1 MGWERGRS
9 SVPTG
14 SKWSISLRWRCSRC
28 LASGKDEGEPRAEN
42 GGHDGMQSWRAIG
55 LGSSES
61 REDSEVQE
69 EMPRAQERPQ
79 ENGRDGRSSFSAPT
93 EGKIGLYTSQKKIPV
108 GAQCDLFRTSSK

>member
-1 MGWERGRS
+1 
-9 SVPTG
+9 
-14 SKWSISLRWRCSRC
+14 
-28 LASGKDEGEPRAEN
+28 
-42 GGHDGMQSWRAIG
+42 MQSWRAIG

-93 EGKIGLYTSQKKIPV
+93 EGKIGLYSAQKKIPV
-108 GAQCDLFRTSSK
+108 GAQCGIL

>member
-1 MGWERGRS
+1 
-9 SVPTG
+9 
-14 SKWSISLRWRCSRC
+14 
-28 LASGKDEGEPRAEN
+28 
-42 GGHDGMQSWRAIG
+42 MQSWRAIG

-108 GAQCDLFRTSSK
+108 GAQCVLTTRDTIHNSAVILSLISIR

>member
-1 MGWERGRS
+1 
-9 SVPTG
+9 
-14 SKWSISLRWRCSRC
+14 
-28 LASGKDEGEPRAEN
+28 
-42 GGHDGMQSWRAIG
+42 MQSWRAIG

-93 EGKIGLYTSQKKIPV
+93 EGKIGLYTPQKKIPV
-108 GAQCDLFRTSSK
+108 GAQCGYTPNTFLALSPQRGKLNHCVI

>member
-1 MGWERGRS
+1 
-9 SVPTG
+9 
-14 SKWSISLRWRCSRC
+14 
-28 LASGKDEGEPRAEN
+28 
-42 GGHDGMQSWRAIG
+42 MQSWRAIG

-108 GAQCDLFRTSSK
+108 GAQCVVFSGFRFLPV

>member
-1 MGWERGRS
+1 
-9 SVPTG
+9 
-14 SKWSISLRWRCSRC
+14 
-28 LASGKDEGEPRAEN
+28 
-42 GGHDGMQSWRAIG
+42 MQSWRAIG

-108 GAQCDLFRTSSK
+108 GAQCAPFSHKTPSKFSPGAIVLYVLI